1 MDGSLANL
9 GATPANQHT
18 LLSLWDPLSS
28 VHGEELEK
36 LGIFCCKFFLWL
48 AENNRCWTA
57 DRLAKRGLP
66 HPEACPLCD
75 QVDETHQHILIGCLF
90 EADLGL
96 DPAIFELG

>member
-1 MDGSLANL
+1 
-9 GATPANQHT
+9 
-18 LLSLWDPLSS
+18 LLFLWNPLSS

-36 LGIFCCKFFLWL
+36 LGIFWCKFFLWL
-48 AENNRCWTA
+48 AENNRCWTV

-66 HPEACPLCD
+66 HPEVCPLCD

-96 DPAIFELG
+96 DPAIFEIG